1 MRIYIKVLNGMA
13 MWNVVSLG
21 NEKIGDCLS
30 CIVEDRSEPNVIM
43 VSVLFIIV
51 PARRIALTP
60 GVEISVMDG
69 REA

>member
-1 MRIYIKVLNGMA
+1 MRIYIKVLNGKA

-30 CIVEDRSEPNVIM
+30 CIVEVRSESNVIV

-60 GVEISVMDG
+60 GVEISIRDG